1 MQLEQ
6 KPIEQWDR
14 YSIKA
19 EIERRGK
26 TLTQLAKDYGVSDRT
41 VRNALYSPSKKGEI
55 VISQFLKK
63 PLHVLFPDRWTA
75 EDKRIYPRYSKK
87 GSI

>member
-1 MQLEQ
+1 MVNTVETT
-6 KPIEQWDR
+6 ISWDR

-41 VRNALYSPSKKGEI
+41 VRNALYNPSKKGEEI
-55 VISQFLKK
+55 IAEFLGES
-63 PLHVLFPDRWTA
+63 LHTIFPDRWTN
-75 EDKRIYPRYSKK
+75 ENNRIYPRYSKK
-87 GSI
+87 EK